1 MIRDVD
7 WQSESLQ
14 REILDLQSEFEFDRI
29 DYLDTIRKQEQQNRW
44 LQAVIDRVI
53 PVIRRDCNYVNLEK
67 IRSLSEWDENN
78 QVWVLPKLTIEKT
91 HLPPAGK
98 IYVVFERVQFYIQRR
113 GLSAGRIRAFRV
125 RYYKE
130 TFKIYQFMV
139 RFVYRYTCWTNETH
153 ACLKVGC
160 LKFRP

>member
-1 MIRDVD
+1 MLTC

-29 DYLDTIRKQEQQNRW
+29 DYLDTIRKQEQQNKW
-44 LQAVIDRVI
+44 LQAVVDRML

-67 IRSLSEWDENN
+67 VRALSEWDENN

-98 IYVVFERVQFYIQRR
+98 TCVFWEHFHFNIWHVGYVVFIVDEIPWFRNAPF
-113 GLSAGRIRAFRV
+113 SA
-125 RYYKE
+125 
-130 TFKIYQFMV
+130 M
-139 RFVYRYTCWTNETH
+139 TNI
-153 ACLKVGC
+153 
-160 LKFRP
+160 